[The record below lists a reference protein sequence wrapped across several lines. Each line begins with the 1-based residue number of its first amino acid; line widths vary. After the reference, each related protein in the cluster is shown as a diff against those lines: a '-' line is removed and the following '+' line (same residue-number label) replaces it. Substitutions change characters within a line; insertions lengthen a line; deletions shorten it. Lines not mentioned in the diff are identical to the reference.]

1 MIFFPSPSAL
11 NVSVFFPPIL
21 SLTPVLRS
29 IIYFLN
35 YTFFLLFLRCASI
48 KFLPEIVRN
57 GNIPKVSLITSCF
70 FLRFFLRLLLFGLTS
85 KHQTPNK
92 MESAFHL
99 TNEKKEIFFPFHLL
113 FCIVFLLRL
122 FVVVFAFFF
131 GVTKKV
137 GEQEESSIFRLQL
150 QIKTAKRFTKLTKR
164 KVFQFYQHFFPS
176 GFNVSLEFFCLD

>member
-35 YTFFLLFLRCASI
+35 YTFFLLFLRDAQSI
-48 KFLPEIVRN
+48 EFLPEIVRN

-122 FVVVFAFFF
+122 FVVVFAFFWCN
-131 GVTKKV
+131 KK
-137 GEQEESSIFRLQL
+137 GGRTRRKFDFSSTTSNKNSKKIH
-150 QIKTAKRFTKLTKR
+150 
-164 KVFQFYQHFFPS
+164 KV
-176 GFNVSLEFFCLD
+176 N